1 MDQDV
6 KGAVLTLLRGRQYIF
21 SLFHLLLGAEPTAD
35 IIAAASGQNSLN
47 AVALFAIDGSPAPR
61 TLMEALGGLAHADL
75 GALSDEYTRLFLGP
89 KDLIAPPWESVYR
102 GTERALFQESTL
114 AVRKWYEQYGFEPA
128 QLLRYPDDHISLMM
142 HFLALL
148 CERAVSA
155 LEEEKEETYRD
166 AMAAQL
172 LFEQNHLMNWLD
184 AYASDMEKSET
195 NLFYPQFTK
204 AVADMVRYD
213 NALILEIMD
222 GEKE

>member
-1 MDQDV
+1 MNQDM
-6 KGAVLTLLRGRQYIF
+6 KEAVLTLLRGRQYVF

-35 IIAAASGQNSLN
+35 MIAAASGQNSLN

-61 TLMEALGGLAHADL
+61 ALMEALGRLNGADL
-75 GALSDEYTRLFLGP
+75 SALTDEYTRLFLGP

-114 AVRKWYEQYGFEPA
+114 AVRQWYEQYGFEPA
-128 QLLRYPDDHISLMM
+128 QLRHYPDDHISLMM

-155 LEEEKEETYRD
+155 LEQEKEEVYRD

-172 LFEQNHLMNWLD
+172 LFEQNHLLNWLD
-184 AYASDMEKSET
+184 AYAADMEESET
-195 NLFYPQFTK
+195 SLFYPQFAK
-204 AVADMVRYD
+204 AVAAMIRYD
-213 NALILEIMD
+213 NALIMEIMG
-222 GEKE
+222 GEKA